1 MVARP
6 LLALLLC
13 LSTAAARAQEDA
25 EARQVAEE
33 MGLVDRPQLQ
43 QWVSQIGA
51 RLLRASGRS
60 AAVFR
65 FQVVDQGEPNAFALP
80 GGLIFVSRGL
90 LELAD
95 SEDEVAGV
103 LGHEI
108 VHVIARH
115 AAARQE
121 VAERAVN
128 PMMLPGIVLGTVLGS
143 GVGAATTAPFRAFS
157 APYVA
162 AYSRDQE
169 READHSGQRL
179 AAGAGYD
186 PVALSKFLGRLD
198 RFDKE
203 RFGYSRLPSFLDSH
217 PGTSERAAQMA
228 GDAGLIEWKR
238 VEPIAASRRDYLR
251 RIDGLVVGP
260 RAAEGFFQG
269 QRFLHPDL
277 DFSLLFPQGWR
288 LVNADTAVGAISPDQ
303 RVQIFLAPPER
314 GASPSAAAEAFVAR
328 LSKTLPLQVHD
339 PRELR
344 IGDCDAFRVEV
355 AARTPSGPVVGQ
367 LTWIADR
374 GRVYRLT
381 AIAPPGIGGKY
392 LGRVQNTARTF
403 RPLTTEERAAVRE
416 RRLRSVEARA
426 GESLADLAKRSD
438 SALSLYLTAVANGLD
453 ESKPLAAGTLVK
465 IAREEPYTS
474 PPPR

>member
-1 MVARP
+1 MPVR
-6 LLALLLC
+6 LLVLLFVC
-13 LSTAAARAQEDA
+13 LSPAAARAAESA

-33 MGLVDRPQLQ
+33 MGLVERPELRE
-43 QWVSQIGA
+43 WLEHIGA

-60 AAVFR
+60 PAQFR
-65 FQVVDQGEPNAFALP
+65 FQIVDQGEPNAFALP

-95 SEDEVAGV
+95 SEDEIAGV

-115 AAARQE
+115 AAARQQA
-121 VAERAVN
+121 AERAVN

-143 GVGAATTAPFRAFS
+143 GVGEATTAPFRAFS

-169 READHSGQRL
+169 READRSGQRM
-179 AAGAGYD
+179 AAAAGYD
-186 PVALSKFLGRLD
+186 PAALAKFLGRLD
-198 RFDKE
+198 RFQLE
-203 RFGYSRLPSFLDSH
+203 RFGYSRLPGFLDSH
-217 PGTSERAAQMA
+217 PGTSQRAAQVA
-228 GDAGLIEWKR
+228 ADAGLIEWKR
-238 VEPIAASRRDYLR
+238 VEPIAASRKDYLR
-251 RIDGLVVGP
+251 RIDGLVVGA

-269 QRFLHPDL
+269 QRFVHPDL
-277 DFSLLFPQGWR
+277 DFAILFPQGWQ

-303 RVQIFLAPPER
+303 RVQIFLSPPMS
-314 GASPSAAAEAFVAR
+314 GDSPRAAAEAFLDQV
-328 LSKTLPLQVHD
+328 SKTTPIQVHD
-339 PRELR
+339 PRDMR
-344 IGDCDAFRVEV
+344 IGTDAAFRLE
-355 AARTPSGPVVGQ
+355 ASGRGPSGPIVGQ

-374 GRVYRLT
+374 GRIYRLT
-381 AIAPPGIGGKY
+381 AIAPPGVGGKY

-403 RPLTTEERAAVRE
+403 RPLTPEERASVRE

-426 GESLADLAKRSD
+426 GESLADLARRSD

-465 IAREEPYTS
+465 IAREEPYSS
-474 PPPR
+474 PPAR